1 MSGGNWS
8 IMKVY
13 RGGQADVRDA
23 VYAMIVGLQNEAH
36 DWNGERVRALQDLM
50 DLMIMYYGRMGEPFG
65 PAKEETKDG
74 ALEQ

>member
-1 MSGGNWS
+1 MSGDELRTA
-8 IMKVY
+8 Y
-13 RGGQADVRDA
+13 RMGQANVRDT
-23 VYAMIVGLQNEAH
+23 VYSMIVGLQNEAR
-36 DWNGERVRALQDLM
+36 DWYGERALQDLM